1 VYGPTEPFE
10 APDPLPGAKLALHHV
25 YGYDGDFTRHGSS
38 IKGKNVLWVD
48 SRRVVYPAA
57 AVVVVQEV
65 AGDRRQGFFCG
76 HSDDVTCVAVHPQR
90 TLAASG
96 QKGKDCCVLVWDVT
110 KAKRGVSL
118 NRHVVKLKPPNASR
132 GISGVDFSGD
142 GKFLLA
148 VGMDDQR
155 TIMVFDWREGVLLA
169 SCKAGHG
176 DVSQVRFN
184 PYLYSPMEQHEG
196 VDPSCR
202 GCYTLVSYGGKQVK
216 FWTLK
221 EYYGAEEAGL
231 EGVSNFK
238 GRPLKPRKGENQNL
252 SLKYALEGTM
262 GVLPSKAA
270 NAPDVTALVIVNDN
284 LDTGGW
290 PKSRLFF
297 GTSAGSIYV
306 WQQLEEGESIKRGGK
321 SKARRKDSV
330 PVPPIDGLGAPAWQP
345 RGKLISVVMELHDS
359 AIVDMDYIRI
369 NPYEGLSG
377 ADPSYMIERII
388 SSGDD
393 GIINVWLLNRNE
405 TSNSLPLD
413 HLGYLELNKEYA
425 RTVCWDDGGHA
436 AVLGTAENSV
446 LLLSYEEEEIGADE
460 GEEGESIRPKIAIDV
475 LMQSHNGKVR
485 KLAVNPVIKSLVA
498 STSSDKIVRLWDF
511 RDRSLLTCFVLP
523 DAATAA
529 VFSIDGRG
537 LALGNEKGELAIY
550 ECDELNQLVGNYPC
564 RFTPAD
570 FAGAH
575 WKMVFKRSLAPKN
588 ASDSPGKKRA
598 SKKCEIM
605 EMRYSPLGNM
615 LALGCRDHLV
625 HLLSVHNG
633 FKHIAVCRGHS
644 AFVRS
649 IDFSSDGAMVQ
660 TSDAGKEVMFWDA
673 KGQRVLN
680 AAHFRDVAWESA
692 SSVYGYNAQGVF
704 NNSDAVPAVDGD
716 INCVDRSP
724 DCQWLVSG
732 GSNTV
737 HHAIKLFNYP
747 CLPDAIPSFHGGHT
761 SPVLDVKVL
770 DTAEGT
776 TEVATAGGND
786 SCVFQWRLL
795 EYGTPRRR

>member
-1 VYGPTEPFE
+1 
-10 APDPLPGAKLALHHV
+10 
-25 YGYDGDFTRHGSS
+25 
-38 IKGKNVLWVD
+38 
-48 SRRVVYPAA
+48 
-57 AVVVVQEV
+57 VVQEV

-110 KAKRGVSL
+110 KVKRGVSL
-118 NRHVVKLKPPNASR
+118 NRHVARLKPTNASR

-155 TIMVFDWREGVLLA
+155 TISVFDWREGVLVA

-184 PYLYSPMEQHEG
+184 PYLYSPMDHTLG
-196 VDPSCR
+196 IDASAK

-216 FWTLK
+216 FWTLR
-221 EYYGAEEAGL
+221 EFYGAEEAGL

-238 GRPLKPRKGENQNL
+238 GRPLKPRKEDQNL
-252 SLKYALEGTM
+252 SLKYALEGTI
-262 GVLPSKAA
+262 GVLPSKA
-270 NAPDVTALVIVNDN
+270 NTPDVTALVIVNDN
-284 LDTGGW
+284 LNDGV

-321 SKARRKDSV
+321 SKARKKTKTQ
-330 PVPPIDGLGAPAWQP
+330 PIDGLVGSSWQP

-393 GIINVWLLNRNE
+393 GIINVWLLNRLE

-446 LLLSYEEEEIGADE
+446 LLLSYEEEEIAE
-460 GEEGESIRPKIAIDV
+460 GEESEGFGGEGESIRPKIAIDV

-485 KLAVNPVIKSLVA
+485 KLAVNPIVKSLVA
-498 STSSDKIVRLWDF
+498 SISTDKIVRLWDF

-523 DAATAA
+523 DAATSAA
-529 VFSIDGRG
+529 FSVDGRG
-537 LALGNEKGELAIY
+537 LALGNERGELAIY

-575 WKMVFKRSLAPKN
+575 WKMVFKRS
-588 ASDSPGKKRA
+588 
-598 SKKCEIM
+598 I
-605 EMRYSPLGNM
+605 
-615 LALGCRDHLV
+615 
-625 HLLSVHNG
+625 
-633 FKHIAVCRGHS
+633 
-644 AFVRS
+644 
-649 IDFSSDGAMVQ
+649 
-660 TSDAGKEVMFWDA
+660 
-673 KGQRVLN
+673 
-680 AAHFRDVAWESA
+680 A
-692 SSVYGYNAQGVF
+692 SSKNGKRGREREGERERVRRWWR
-704 NNSDAVPAVDGD
+704 
-716 INCVDRSP
+716 DRP
-724 DCQWLVSG
+724 LC
-732 GSNTV
+732 
-737 HHAIKLFNYP
+737 H
-747 CLPDAIPSFHGGHT
+747 
-761 SPVLDVKVL
+761 
-770 DTAEGT
+770 
-776 TEVATAGGND
+776 
-786 SCVFQWRLL
+786 
-795 EYGTPRRR
+795 